1 MPVRRQCAPASVE
14 SEDIRLGRVE
24 LHYTKVLTRLM
35 AAHALAEKL
44 TAAGYERMLATVDD
58 PELRPVIE
66 KNLAEERQHA
76 RLIFDALAAIGVSE
90 TQADRMMLTVAKG
103 PAFVAPRWFAER
115 AEGELDLVMG
125 SISLDATGMLMV
137 GINYRDSSYAPH
149 ARAAEAILEDEADHE
164 SFGLGELSR
173 ALERFGAERVAGA
186 LREWL
191 PRAVNFFGPPGSGF
205 TFDCLTYG
213 LKTRDNQDLAEL
225 FLALLER
232 RLDQLG
238 LKLPLLTDQYP
249 YQIA

>member
-1 MPVRRQCAPASVE
+1 MPVRRQYAPASLE

-58 PELRPVIE
+58 PKLRPAIE
-66 KNLAEERQHA
+66 KNLAEERRHA
-76 RLIFDALAAIGVSE
+76 RLVYRALSEIGVSE
-90 TQADRMMLTVAKG
+90 AQADRLMITIAKG
-103 PAFVAPRWFAER
+103 PSFTAPRWFAEQ
-115 AEGELDLVMG
+115 AHGALDLVMG
-125 SISLDATGMLMV
+125 SISLDATGMLMIGV
-137 GINYRDSSYAPH
+137 NYRESSYAPH
-149 ARAAEAILEDEADHE
+149 ARAAEVILAEEADHE
-164 SFGLGELSR
+164 SFGFGELGR
-173 ALERFGAERVAGA
+173 ALERFGAERVTEA

-225 FLALLER
+225 FLVLLER

-238 LKLPLLTDQYP
+238 LKLPVLTGNYP
-249 YQIA
+249 FQSA

>member
-58 PELRPVIE
+58 PELRPTIA
-66 KNLAEERQHA
+66 KNLAEERRHA
-76 RLIFDALAAIGVSE
+76 RLIYDALAEIGVSE
-90 TQADRMMLTVAKG
+90 SQADRLMITVAKA
-103 PAFVAPRWFAER
+103 PSFAAPRRFAEQ
-115 AEGELDLVMG
+115 AQGELDLVMG
-125 SISLDATGMLMV
+125 SISLDATGMLMIGV
-137 GINYRDSSYAPH
+137 NYRESSYAPH
-149 ARAAEAILEDEADHE
+149 ARAAEVILEEEADHE
-164 SFGLGELSR
+164 SFGLDQLGR
-173 ALERFGAERVAGA
+173 ALERFGVERVAGA

-213 LKTRDNQDLAEL
+213 LKARDNQDLAEL

-238 LKLPLLTDQYP
+238 LKLPVLTGSYP
-249 YQIA
+249 YEIA